1 VARQLHAGLRKHGD
15 TGRHDT
21 GRIARIVLTEIIQA
35 AKGPR

>member
-1 VARQLHAGLRKHGD
+1 VARQLRAGHRKHGD

-21 GRIARIVLTEIIQA
+21 GRIASIVVTEIIQA